1 MIMKLKALILV
12 VFFGVLSGCG
22 DAKVN
27 SQNDEMT
34 NYRMARNLY
43 SKKDYASALGIY
55 ETLISRLAP
64 PYKDSAM
71 FEFGMCLSTFLRSEE
86 AKAALLHSEKSGYR
100 LADAYYNIAVIYYAR
115 SKYDSA
121 EHYLDRTFEID
132 SVHFRAIFLKE
143 KIRVLVGTHEKT
155 I

>member
-22 DAKVN
+22 DDKEN
-27 SQNDEMT
+27 SQYDEMT

-43 SKKDYASALGIY
+43 SKKEYASALGIY

-71 FEFGMCLSTFLRSEE
+71 YEFGMCLSTFLRSEE

-121 EHYLDRTFEID
+121 EHYLDKTLDID
-132 SVHFRAIFLKE
+132 SVHFRALFLKDE
-143 KIRVLVGTHEKT
+143 LKELMITHEKT

>member
-1 MIMKLKALILV
+1 MIVKVKALILV

-22 DAKVN
+22 DAKESN
-27 SQNDEMT
+27 QNDEMT
-34 NYRMARNLY
+34 FYRKARNLY
-43 SKKDYASALGIY
+43 SKQDYASALGIY
-55 ETLISRLAP
+55 ETLIPKLAP

-71 FEFGMCLSTFLRSEE
+71 FEYGMCLSTFLRSEE

-100 LADAYYNIAVIYYAR
+100 LDDAYYNIAVIHYAR

-121 EHYLDRTFEID
+121 EHYLDKTFEID

-143 KIRVLVGTHEKT
+143 KIRELVATHEKS